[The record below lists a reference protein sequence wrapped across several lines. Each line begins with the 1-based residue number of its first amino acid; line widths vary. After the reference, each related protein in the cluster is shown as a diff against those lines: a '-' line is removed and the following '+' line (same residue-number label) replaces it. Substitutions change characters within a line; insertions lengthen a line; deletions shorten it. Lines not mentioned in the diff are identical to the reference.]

1 MRTQNLSRL
10 LPAAALLAVSACADS
25 VTAPPIATATPVAAA
40 RTIRVTVTELGSID
54 PLAISQSDVVVGS
67 RVVQV
72 PLNEFRRHA
81 YRWQAGELTDL
92 GVLPAFGTFGNSGAT
107 AVNAAGDIVGWSGPE
122 DVTGPFNTYARAF
135 IWRDGV
141 MTDLGTLGGLHA
153 YAAGINPS
161 GEVVGWSTTSSGA
174 IRAFL
179 WRDGVMTDLGT
190 LPGDNNS
197 VALAINPSGD
207 VAGFSWGGAHD
218 NWRAVVWR
226 NGVPTDLGTLGG
238 AASMATAINPR
249 GDVVGWSDT
258 ETYLV
263 RHAVLWKDGEMID
276 LGAQSGTIS
285 EATGISPRGDV
296 IGWWKASLG
305 PYRHA
310 FLWRDGVMTDL
321 APDALSSAAYGINA
335 AGDVTGTISTAP
347 FESVG
352 VIWTVK

>member
-1 MRTQNLSRL
+1 MHTQNLFGL
-10 LPAAALLAVSACADS
+10 LPTVALIALSACADS
-25 VTAPPIATATPVAAA
+25 PTAPPTAGTPAGAA
-40 RTIRVTVTELGSID
+40 RTVRVTLTELGSIA

-67 RVVQV
+67 QLVQV
-72 PLNEFRRHA
+72 PLNEWRRHA
-81 YRWQAGELTDL
+81 YRWRAGELLDL
-92 GVLPAFGTFGNSGAT
+92 GVLPAFGTFGYSGAT

-122 DVTGPFNTYARAF
+122 WVTGPYNTYARAF

-141 MTDLGTLGGLHA
+141 MTDLGTLGGLHS

-161 GEVVGWSTTSSGA
+161 GEVAGWSTTSGGA

-190 LPGDNNS
+190 LPGDES
-197 VALAINPSGD
+197 SAALALNPAGD
-207 VAGFSWGGAHD
+207 VVGFSWGAAHD

-226 NGVPTDLGTLGG
+226 NGVPIDLGTLGG
-238 AASMATAINPR
+238 PASQATGINPR
-249 GDVVGWSDT
+249 GDIVGWSETD
-258 ETYLV
+258 TYLV

-285 EATGISPRGDV
+285 EATGINPRGDV
-296 IGWWKASLG
+296 IGWWSTSPG
-305 PYRHA
+305 GYPQA

-335 AGDVTGTISTAP
+335 AGDVTGTIRTAP